1 MPAFAYK
8 GRFAD
13 GKSAKG
19 TIEAINTDTVAS
31 QLLSDGITPISID
44 EVKKEVDA
52 FKELQEKLLERKPS
66 YDDLILFSRQMYTL
80 MHAGVPIIRAIT
92 GLAQNTRNPLFARV
106 LRDIGIELESGHELT
121 SAMSKHKNVFSNL
134 FISMIKVGE
143 TTGNLDE
150 AFITLSSYLDR
161 EKEIKD
167 RIKSAMRY
175 PVTVILF
182 ILGAMTILNIYVIPQ
197 FENLFKNFK
206 AELPLAT
213 RILIATSNFF
223 VNYWPYMLFVII
235 ASVIGIIRYVRTEQG
250 KYQWDRYKLKI
261 PLTGSIIL
269 RATLARFSRA
279 FSMSTRA
286 GVPLIQA
293 LNVVAMAVDN
303 DFVAK
308 KIVDIK
314 TGIER
319 GDTLTRTASNTNLF
333 TPLVIQMLAVGEET
347 GAVDEL
353 LEEVADFYE
362 REVDYDLKKLSSAIE
377 PIMIV
382 VIGVM
387 VLILAMGIFLPM
399 WELAAVAT

>member
-1 MPAFAYK
+1 MPAFTYK

-13 GKSAKG
+13 GKSAHG
-19 TIEAINTDTVAS
+19 TIDAISTDVVAS
-31 QLLSDGITPISID
+31 QLLSDGITPISIEETQEQKD
-44 EVKKEVDA
+44 ILKEIQRKY
-52 FKELQEKLLERKPS
+52 FERKPG

-92 GLAQNTRNPLFARV
+92 GLSQNTRNPLFSRV
-106 LRDIGIELESGHELT
+106 LRDIGIDLESGHELT
-121 SAMSKHKNVFSNL
+121 AAMSKHTRVFSNL

-150 AFITLSSYLDR
+150 AFLTLSGYLDR
-161 EKEIKD
+161 EKDIKD
-167 RIKSAMRY
+167 RIKSALRY
-175 PVTVILF
+175 PVTVLTF
-182 ILGAMTILNIYVIPQ
+182 IFGAVVILNIYVIPQ
-197 FENLFKNFK
+197 FQNLFKNFK

-213 RILIATSNFF
+213 RILITTSDFF
-223 VNYWPYMLFVII
+223 VNYWPHMFII
-235 ASVIGIIRYVRTEQG
+235 FIVSIIGIIRYVHTKQG
-250 KYQWDRYKLKI
+250 KFQWDRYKLKI

-293 LNVVAMAVDN
+293 LNVVSMAVDN
-303 DFVAK
+303 NFVGSK
-308 KIVDIK
+308 VQEIKI
-314 TGIER
+314 GIER
-319 GDTLTRTASNTNLF
+319 GDTLTRSTMNTKLF
-333 TPLVIQMLAVGEET
+333 TPLVIQMLSVGEET

-353 LEEVADFYE
+353 LEEVANFYE

-377 PIMIV
+377 PVMII

>member
-1 MPAFAYK
+1 MPAFTYV
-8 GRFAD
+8 GRHAD
-13 GKSAKG
+13 GKKAKG
-19 TIEAINTDTVAS
+19 SIDAINTDVVAS
-31 QLLSDGITPISID
+31 QLISDGITPISI
-44 EVKKEVDA
+44 KEAQQQKDL
-52 FKELQEKLLERKPS
+52 FKEIQQKYLERKPS

-80 MHAGVPIIRAIT
+80 MHAGVPIIRAII
-92 GLAQNTRNPLFARV
+92 GLSQNTRNPLFARV

-121 SAMSKHKNVFSNL
+121 AAMSRHNTVFSSL

-150 AFITLSSYLDR
+150 AFLTLSGYLDR
-161 EKEIKD
+161 EKDIRD

-175 PVTVILF
+175 PVTVLTF
-182 ILGAMTILNIYVIPQ
+182 ICGAVVILNIYVIPQ
-197 FENLFKNFK
+197 FQNLFKNFK

-213 RILIATSNFF
+213 RILIATSDIF
-223 VNYWPYMLFVII
+223 VTYWPHMLFVLV
-235 ASVIGIIRYVRTEQG
+235 ASIIGIIQYVKTDPG

-279 FSMSTRA
+279 FSMSTKA
-286 GVPLIQA
+286 GVPLLQA
-293 LNVVAMAVDN
+293 LNVVSLAVDN
-303 DFVAK
+303 VFVGSK
-308 KIVDIK
+308 VMEIR

-382 VIGVM
+382 IIGVM

>member
-1 MPAFAYK
+1 MPSFVYK
-8 GRFAD
+8 GRLAD
-13 GKSAKG
+13 GKSANG
-19 TIEAINTDTVAS
+19 TVDAASSDVVAS
-31 QLLSDGITPISID
+31 QLLSDGITPITI
-44 EVKKEVDA
+44 EPAQQQRELL
-52 FKELQEKLLERKPS
+52 KELQQKLLERKPS
-66 YDDLILFSRQMYTL
+66 YDDLILFARQMYTL

-92 GLAQNTRNPLFARV
+92 GLSQNTRNPLFARV
-106 LRDIGIELESGHELT
+106 LREIGIELESGHELT
-121 SAMSKHKNVFSNL
+121 AAMSNHNEVFSNL

-150 AFITLSSYLDR
+150 AFLTLSGYLDR
-161 EKEIKD
+161 EKDIRD

-175 PVTVILF
+175 PVTVLLF
-182 ILGAMTILNIYVIPQ
+182 ILGAMTIINIYVIPQ
-197 FENLFKNFK
+197 FQNLFKSFK
-206 AELPLAT
+206 AELPIST
-213 RILIATSNFF
+213 RILIATSDIF
-223 VNYWPYMLFVII
+223 VNYWPYMLFAII
-235 ASVIGIIRYVRTEQG
+235 AAVIGIIRYVNTTQG
-250 KYQWDRYKLKI
+250 KYNWDHYKLKI

-279 FSMSTRA
+279 FSMSTKA

-293 LNVVAMAVDN
+293 LNVVSMAVDN
-303 DFVAK
+303 VFVGS
-308 KIVDIK
+308 KIMEIR

-399 WELAAVAT
+399 WELASVAT

>member
-1 MPAFAYK
+1 MTAFAYK

-13 GKSAKG
+13 GKTATG
-19 TIEAINTDTVAS
+19 TIEAVNTDIVAS
-31 QLLSDGITPISID
+31 QLLSDGITPISI
-44 EVKKEVDA
+44 EEI
-52 FKELQEKLLERKPS
+52 QEKIDALKEIQQRYLERKPG

-80 MHAGVPIIRAIT
+80 MHAGVPISRAIN
-92 GLAQNTRNPLFARV
+92 GLSQNTRNPLFSRV
-106 LRDIGIELESGHELT
+106 LREIGIDLESGHELT
-121 SAMSKHKNVFSNL
+121 AAMSKHTTVFSNL

-143 TTGNLDE
+143 TTGNLDD
-150 AFITLSSYLDR
+150 AFLTLSGYLDR
-161 EKEIKD
+161 EKDIRD

-175 PVTVILF
+175 PVTVIIF
-182 ILGAMTILNIYVIPQ
+182 ILAAMTILNIYVIPQ
-197 FENLFKNFK
+197 FQNLFKNFK

-213 RILIATSNFF
+213 KILIGTSNFF
-223 VNYWPYMLFVII
+223 VSYWPYMLIVLI
-235 ASVIGIIRYVRTEQG
+235 ASIFGVIRYVKTKQG
-250 KYQWDRYKLKI
+250 KYNWDRYKLKI

-279 FSMSTRA
+279 FSMSTKA

-303 DFVAK
+303 SFVGE
-308 KIVDIK
+308 KIMEIR

-319 GDTLTRTASNTNLF
+319 GDTLTRTTSNTNLF

>member
-1 MPAFAYK
+1 MTAFTYK
-8 GRFAD
+8 GRFAN
-13 GKSAKG
+13 GKSAQG
-19 TIEAINTDTVAS
+19 TIEAANSDIVVS
-31 QLLSDGITPISID
+31 QLLRDGITPINI
-44 EVKKEVDA
+44 EQA
-52 FKELQEKLLERKPS
+52 QEKIDVLKEIQQKYFERKPA

-80 MHAGVPIIRAIT
+80 MHAGVPIIRAII
-92 GLAQNTRNPLFARV
+92 GLSQNTRNPLFSRV
-106 LRDIGIELESGHELT
+106 LHDIGIDLESGHELT
-121 SAMSKHKNVFSNL
+121 AAMSKHSDVFSNL
-134 FISMIKVGE
+134 FVSMIKVGE

-150 AFITLSSYLDR
+150 AFLTLSSYLSR
-161 EKEIKD
+161 EKDIRD

-175 PVTVILF
+175 PVTVLTF
-182 ILGAMTILNIYVIPQ
+182 IFGAVVILNIYVIPQ
-197 FENLFKNFK
+197 FQNLFKSFK

-213 RILIATSNFF
+213 RILINTSDFF
-223 VNYWPYMLFVII
+223 VNYWPYMFIVII
-235 ASVIGIIRYVRTEQG
+235 ATIIGLVKYVKTVQG
-250 KYQWDRYKLKI
+250 EYQWHHFKLKI

-279 FSMSTRA
+279 FSMSTKA
-286 GVPLIQA
+286 GVPLIQT
-293 LNVVAMAVDN
+293 LNVVSMAVDN
-303 DFVAK
+303 VFVGK
-308 KIVDIK
+308 KIMDIR

>member
-1 MPAFAYK
+1 MPAFTYK
-8 GRFAD
+8 GRLSN
-13 GKSAKG
+13 GKSAQG
-19 TIEAINTDTVAS
+19 TIDAINTDVVVS
-31 QLLSDGITPISID
+31 QLLSDGITPISIT
-44 EVKKEVDA
+44 KT
-52 FKELQEKLLERKPS
+52 QEKRDILKDIQQKLLERKPS

-80 MHAGVPIIRAIT
+80 MHAGVPIIKAIT
-92 GLAQNTRNPLFARV
+92 GLSNNTRNPLFARV
-106 LRDIGIELESGHELT
+106 LHDIGIDLESGHELT
-121 SAMSKHKNVFSNL
+121 AAMSKHSKIFSNL

-150 AFITLSSYLDR
+150 AFLTLSGYLDR
-161 EKEIKD
+161 EKDIRD

-182 ILGAMTILNIYVIPQ
+182 ILAAMTILNIYVIPQ
-197 FENLFKNFK
+197 FQNLFKNFK
-206 AELPLAT
+206 AELPLST
-213 RILIATSNFF
+213 RILITTSDFF
-223 VNYWPYMLFVII
+223 VNYWPAMLVVLITSII
-235 ASVIGIIRYVRTEQG
+235 AIIRYVNTTSG
-250 KYQWDRYKLKI
+250 KFNWDRYKLKI

-279 FSMSTRA
+279 FSMSTKA

-293 LNVVAMAVDN
+293 LNVVSMAVDN
-303 DFVAK
+303 DFVGSK
-308 KIVDIK
+308 VLEIR

-333 TPLVIQMLAVGEET
+333 TPLVVQMLAVGEET

>member
-1 MPAFAYK
+1 MPAFIYK

-13 GKSAKG
+13 GKSANG
-19 TIEAINTDTVAS
+19 TIEANNTDVVAS
-31 QLLSDGITPISID
+31 QLLSDGITPISI
-44 EVKKEVDA
+44 KETQHQKDIL
-52 FKELQEKLLERKPS
+52 KEIQQKYFERKPS
-66 YDDLILFSRQMYTL
+66 FDDLILFSRQMYTL

-92 GLAQNTRNPLFARV
+92 GLSQNTRNPLFARV

-121 SAMSKHKNVFSNL
+121 AAMSKHNKIFSNL
-134 FISMIKVGE
+134 FVSMIKVGE

-150 AFITLSSYLDR
+150 AFLTLSSYLDR

-167 RIKSAMRY
+167 RIKSALRY
-175 PVTVILF
+175 PVTVLTF
-182 ILGAMTILNIYVIPQ
+182 IFGAVVILNIYVIPQ
-197 FENLFKNFK
+197 FQNLFKNFK

-213 RILIATSNFF
+213 KILIGTSEFF
-223 VNYWPYMLFVII
+223 VNYWPHMFFVITVSI
-235 ASVIGIIRYVRTEQG
+235 IGLIRYVHTDQG
-250 KYQWDRYKLKI
+250 KYHWDHYKLKI

-279 FSMSTRA
+279 FSMSTKA

-303 DFVAK
+303 VFVGSK
-308 KIVDIK
+308 VMEIK
-314 TGIER
+314 VGIER
-319 GDTLTRTASNTNLF
+319 GDTLTRSASGTNLF
-333 TPLVIQMLAVGEET
+333 TPLVIQMLSVGEET

>member
-1 MPAFAYK
+1 MPAFIYK
-8 GRFAD
+8 GRFSD
-13 GKSAKG
+13 GKSANG
-19 TIEAINTDTVAS
+19 TIDAINTDVVAS
-31 QLLSDGITPISID
+31 QLLSDGITPISIEEAQQQRD
-44 EVKKEVDA
+44 ILKEIQQ
-52 FKELQEKLLERKPS
+52 KYLERKPS

-80 MHAGVPIIRAIT
+80 MHAGVPIIRAIV
-92 GLAQNTRNPLFARV
+92 GLSQNTRNPLFSRV
-106 LRDIGIELESGHELT
+106 LRDIGIDLESGHELT
-121 SAMSKHKNVFSNL
+121 AAMSKHNKVFSNL
-134 FISMIKVGE
+134 FVSMIKVGE

-150 AFITLSSYLDR
+150 AFLTLSGYLGR

-167 RIKSAMRY
+167 RIKAALRY
-175 PVTVILF
+175 PVTVLAF
-182 ILGAMTILNIYVIPQ
+182 IFAAVVILNIYVIPQ
-197 FENLFKNFK
+197 FQNLFRNFK

-213 RILIATSNFF
+213 RILIATSDFF
-223 VNYWPYMLFVII
+223 VNYWPHMLFVLVVSI
-235 ASVIGIIRYVRTEQG
+235 VGIIRYVHTKQG
-250 KYQWDRYKLKI
+250 KFQWDRFKLKI

-279 FSMSTRA
+279 FSMSTKA

-293 LNVVAMAVDN
+293 LNVVSMAVDN
-303 DFVAK
+303 VFVGSK
-308 KIVDIK
+308 VMDIK

-319 GDTLTRTASNTNLF
+319 GDTLTRTASGTNLF
-333 TPLVIQMLAVGEET
+333 TPLVIQMLSVGEET

>member
-1 MPAFAYK
+1 MASYIYK
-8 GRFAD
+8 GRTTN
-13 GKSAKG
+13 GEPTTG
-19 TIEAINTDTVAS
+19 TIDAANTDVVAS
-31 QLLSDGITPISID
+31 QLLRDGITPISI
-44 EVKKEVDA
+44 EEATVKIDL
-52 FKELQEKLLERKPS
+52 FKEFQQKLLERKPS

-92 GLAQNTRNPLFARV
+92 GLSQNTRNPRFARV
-106 LRDIGIELESGHELT
+106 LHDIAIELESGHELT
-121 SAMSKHKNVFSNL
+121 AGMSKHSDVFSNL

-150 AFITLSSYLDR
+150 AFLTLSSYLDR
-161 EKEIKD
+161 EKEIRD
-167 RIKSAMRY
+167 RIKAAMRY
-175 PVTVILF
+175 PMTVMTF
-182 ILGAMTILNIYVIPQ
+182 IFGAMVILNIYVIPQ
-197 FENLFKNFK
+197 FQNLFKNFK
-206 AELPLAT
+206 AELPIST
-213 RILIATSNFF
+213 RILIATSDFF
-223 VNYWPYMLFVII
+223 VNYWPIMLLVII
-235 ASVIGIIRYVRTEQG
+235 ASVIGIIRYVKTTQG
-250 KYQWDRYKLKI
+250 KYMWDHYKLKI

-279 FSMSTRA
+279 FSMSTKA

-293 LNVVAMAVDN
+293 LNVVSMAVDN
-303 DFVAK
+303 DFVGS
-308 KIVDIK
+308 KILDIR

-319 GDTLTRTASNTNLF
+319 GDTLTRTASNTKLF
-333 TPLVIQMLAVGEET
+333 TPLVLQMLAVGEET

>member
-1 MPAFAYK
+1 MPAFTYK
-8 GRFAD
+8 GRLSN
-13 GKSAKG
+13 GQSAQG
-19 TIEAINTDTVAS
+19 TIDAINTDVVVS
-31 QLLSDGITPISID
+31 QLLSDGITPIIIT
-44 EVKKEVDA
+44 ET
-52 FKELQEKLLERKPS
+52 QEKRDILKDIQQKLLERKPS

-80 MHAGVPIIRAIT
+80 MHAGVPIIKAIT
-92 GLAQNTRNPLFARV
+92 GLSDNTRNPLFSRV
-106 LRDIGIELESGHELT
+106 LHDIGIDLESGHELT
-121 SAMSKHKNVFSNL
+121 SAMSKHSKIFSNL

-150 AFITLSSYLDR
+150 AFLTLSGYLDR
-161 EKEIKD
+161 EKDIRD

-175 PVTVILF
+175 PVTVMVF

-197 FENLFKNFK
+197 FQNLFKNFK
-206 AELPLAT
+206 AELPLST
-213 RILIATSNFF
+213 RILITTSDFF
-223 VNYWPYMLFVII
+223 VNYWPAMLIVLIASII
-235 ASVIGIIRYVRTEQG
+235 AIIRYVNTTSG
-250 KYQWDRYKLKI
+250 KFNWDRYKLKI

-279 FSMSTRA
+279 FSMSTKA

-293 LNVVAMAVDN
+293 LNVVSMAVDN
-303 DFVAK
+303 DFVGSK
-308 KIVDIK
+308 VLEIR

>member
-1 MPAFAYK
+1 MPAFSYK
-8 GRFAD
+8 GRLSN
-13 GKSAKG
+13 GKQAQG
-19 TIEAINTDTVAS
+19 TIEAINTDVVVA
-31 QLLSDGITPISID
+31 QLLSDGITPISIN
-44 EVKKEVDA
+44 ETQVKHDILKEI
-52 FKELQEKLLERKPS
+52 QQKLLERKPS

-80 MHAGVPIIRAIT
+80 MHAGVPIIKAIT
-92 GLAQNTRNPLFARV
+92 GLSNNTRNPLFSRV
-106 LRDIGIELESGHELT
+106 LRDIGIDLESGHELT
-121 SAMSKHKNVFSNL
+121 AAMSKHGKVFSNL
-134 FISMIKVGE
+134 FISMIKIGE

-150 AFITLSSYLDR
+150 AFLTLSGYLDR
-161 EKEIKD
+161 EKDIRD

-175 PVTVILF
+175 PVTVMGF
-182 ILGAMTILNIYVIPQ
+182 ILAAMTILNIYVIPQ
-197 FENLFKNFK
+197 FQNLFNNFK
-206 AELPLAT
+206 AELPLST
-213 RILIATSNFF
+213 RILIITSDFF
-223 VNYWPYMLFVII
+223 VNYWPAMLLALIASII
-235 ASVIGIIRYVRTEQG
+235 AIIRYVNTSKG
-250 KYQWDRYKLKI
+250 KYNWDRYKLKI

-279 FSMSTRA
+279 FSMSTKA

-293 LNVVAMAVDN
+293 LNVVSMAVDN
-303 DFVAK
+303 DFVAS
-308 KIVDIK
+308 KILEIK

-319 GDTLTRTASNTNLF
+319 GDTLTRTTSSTNLF